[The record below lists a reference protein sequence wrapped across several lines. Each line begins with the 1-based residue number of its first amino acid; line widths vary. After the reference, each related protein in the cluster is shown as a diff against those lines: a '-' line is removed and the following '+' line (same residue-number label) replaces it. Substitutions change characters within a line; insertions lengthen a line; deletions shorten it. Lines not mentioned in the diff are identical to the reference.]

1 MSKTKQAKYP
11 KIIHFNAQRARIFV
25 STILQAPQ
33 AYGPVLVE
41 RKDGNISGLNKGK
54 AMDRLSLAH
63 GDVEDFK
70 VLDDAGQPKN
80 GANDKLINSFVEKVF
95 SIIDKE
101 TQYLLLLRH
110 DVDGV
115 H

>member
-25 STILQAPQ
+25 STILQ
-33 AYGPVLVE
+33 VLVE